1 MNTNFQEILAKVAQ
15 KNHTTPEEVYRQ
27 MQIAIDAAYDNPDP
41 EIQKNWKALNI
52 QGDRPTP
59 EEVIFGVGMMLSP
72 GDGTAH

>member
-1 MNTNFQEILAKVAQ
+1 MNTNFQEILEKVAK

-27 MQIAIDAAYDNPDP
+27 MQLAIDEAYDNPDP

-52 QGDRPTP
+52 KGNRPTP

-72 GDGTAH
+72 GDGKAH